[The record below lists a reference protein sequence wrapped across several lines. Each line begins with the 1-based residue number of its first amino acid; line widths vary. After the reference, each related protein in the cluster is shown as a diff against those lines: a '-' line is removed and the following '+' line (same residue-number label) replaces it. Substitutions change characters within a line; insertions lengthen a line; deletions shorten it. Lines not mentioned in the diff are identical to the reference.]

1 LDTDKDGVA
10 DKDESGVADIIVK
23 LLDAAGNLVD
33 TTLTDSD
40 GHFEFLAL
48 PGDYQLEFVPMEGME
63 FTLQN
68 QGDDSLDSDVDPE
81 NGRTALIQLMNLSA
95 VEDSS
100 GVTVEWATGIELFTS
115 GFDIYRSRDGKFENA
130 VALTEGLIL
139 ARGGYE
145 AASHDFLATDSEV
158 GKGDRVATLLPCIW
172 LV

>member
-1 LDTDKDGVA
+1 LEEVGFTQPAAIGNYVWLDTDKDGVA

-81 NGRTALIQLMNLSA
+81 NGRTALIPIIPNTTDFSRYAGLIVSPTAIQLMNLSA

-115 GFDIYRSRDGKFENA
+115 G
-130 VALTEGLIL
+130 L
-139 ARGGYE
+139 
-145 AASHDFLATDSEV
+145 
-158 GKGDRVATLLPCIW
+158 
-172 LV
+172 